1 MLTAAITVAVLT
13 ALASIA
19 NGLILI
25 TGGNE
30 LLKEL
35 LEGAGLSGVTDADLE
50 LAAQLLGYDSAND
63 LVDAY
68 FIRGWLVA
76 GAGALLLVFGLCMM
90 KAATWAQILVTI
102 SSVLVMLFAV
112 VVLADETTPAMAGL
126 ALGAILGGIL
136 SIIFV
141 WLPPVGRYRKAL
153 R

>member
-1 MLTAAITVAVLT
+1 MVTAAITIAVLT

-19 NGLILI
+19 NGIILI

-50 LAAQLLGYDSAND
+50 LAAQLLGYDSANE
-63 LVDAY
+63 LIDAY
-68 FIRGWLVA
+68 FMRGWLVA

-90 KAATWAQILVTI
+90 KAATWARILVTI

-141 WLPPVGRYRKAL
+141 WLPPVGRYKKAL
-153 R
+153 A